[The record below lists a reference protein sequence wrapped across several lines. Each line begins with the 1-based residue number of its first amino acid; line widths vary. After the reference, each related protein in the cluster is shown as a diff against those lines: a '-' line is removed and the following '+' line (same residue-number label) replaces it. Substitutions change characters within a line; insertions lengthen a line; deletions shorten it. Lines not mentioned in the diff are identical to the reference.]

1 MVFFLP
7 AALLLVTPQAT
18 PTSSAAPGLPPGAP
32 AKREVVRLYMSGTRV
47 LAMLRIGDAVPVPV
61 VFDTG
66 TNGNLLD
73 LKLADRLGLPNT
85 GPSSSIDGST
95 GKPVPGHD
103 SFLRGAR
110 LSGVAVPDARLTAI
124 GYDEPDE
131 VGIFGP
137 NSWPDRLVEMDGPRA
152 RLTLR
157 SRDADGSPPGSGLP
171 YLGKDDDALP
181 SATLEF
187 DGLAVPAILDTGND
201 VAIILPLAYKDKLA
215 LDAPPRVV
223 GSAVSA
229 AGSQPILMARLA
241 GSVRIGGVTLVRPPI
256 HFMAGGRPNIGLP
269 VLRRITVV
277 YDHGRSRSWITST
290 ATLEL

>member
-1 MVFFLP
+1 MSFFLP
-7 AALLLVTPQAT
+7 AAMLLITPHEAPPVLVSRPAI
-18 PTSSAAPGLPPGAP
+18 P
-32 AKREVVRLYMSGTRV
+32 AKREVVRLYMSATRV
-47 LAMLRIGDAVPVPV
+47 LAMLRVGDAAPIPV

-103 SFLRGAR
+103 SFLRHAS
-110 LSGVAVPDARLTAI
+110 LSGVAISDAPLTAV
-124 GYDEPDE
+124 GYDQPDE

-137 NSWPDRLVEMDGPRA
+137 NSWPDRLVEMDGPRT

-157 SRDADGSPPGSGLP
+157 PRDAAGLPSEPSLP
-171 YLGKDDDALP
+171 YLGKGGDALP

-187 DGLAVPAILDTGND
+187 DGLSVPAILDTGND
-201 VAIILPLAYKDKLA
+201 VAIILPLAYKDKLT
-215 LDAPPRVV
+215 LETPPRAV

-269 VLRRITVV
+269 VLRQITVV
-277 YDHGRSRSWITST
+277 YDHSGSRSWITST
-290 ATLEL
+290 ATLKL